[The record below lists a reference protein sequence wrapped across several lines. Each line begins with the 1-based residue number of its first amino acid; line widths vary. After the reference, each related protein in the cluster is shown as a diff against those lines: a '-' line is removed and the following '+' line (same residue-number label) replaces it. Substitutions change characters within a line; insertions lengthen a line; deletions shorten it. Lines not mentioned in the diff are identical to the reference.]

1 LAQDQKFNGVVR
13 IDIVDLDRIRE
24 LLNEADLYSEV
35 PSKLSDKFNH
45 FPLNL
50 SLFLQKFLLK
60 LYGFLFKKQRV
71 VNFSLSSAIRE
82 SLAVN
87 LQLVEQAKVLQE
99 QINAMSNRLTAVDE
113 RIQGCIARLN
123 TTDNRLHGAS
133 ERLTNAE
140 IHLIAMS
147 DHLGITDGQVHEVS
161 ERLMATNERL
171 IVTNERLTVTSEY
184 LTATSDRLTATS
196 DRLTATSDRLTD
208 MDERHLRNDTYL
220 KIDLA
225 QQKRLIAL
233 FLEEARQRL
242 PEPFTQEQLQTF
254 VQEDQHLLEAF
265 YVAFEDHFRGS
276 REDILNRLKVYLP
289 LLEEAKVGTLD
300 APILDV
306 GCGRGEWLELL
317 SQSGYTAR
325 GIDLNRVMVEQC
337 KARNLD
343 VSESDVI
350 AYLQSLPDTS
360 FGAVTGFHII
370 EHLPFETL
378 VRLLDE
384 TVRVLKPGGVAIFET
399 PNPENVLVGSCNFY
413 FDPTHCNPLPS
424 PMIKFLVEARGLCK
438 AKIINLH
445 PYPETFKVNGSELAE
460 RFNEYFYGSQDYA
473 IVGYKL

>member
-1 LAQDQKFNGVVR
+1 MR
-13 IDIVDLDRIRE
+13 INIVDLARIKE

-35 PSKLSDKFNH
+35 PTRLSGKFNH

-50 SLFLQKFLLK
+50 SLFLQKFILK

-82 SLAVN
+82 SLALN

-99 QINAMSNRLTAVDE
+99 QLNAMSNRLMSVDE
-113 RIQGCIARLN
+113 RIQACINRLN
-123 TTDNRLHGAS
+123 TTDERLHGAS

-147 DHLGITDGQVHEVS
+147 DHLGITDRQVQEVS
-161 ERLMATNERL
+161 DH
-171 IVTNERLTVTSEY
+171 

-196 DRLTATSDRLTD
+196 DHLTVTSEYLTATNDRLTATNDRLTATSDRLTD
-208 MDERHLRNDTYL
+208 MDERHLRNDSYL

-276 REDILNRLKVYLP
+276 REDILGRLKVYLP
-289 LLEEAKVGTLD
+289 LLEEAKVGTLES
-300 APILDV
+300 PILDV

-384 TVRVLKPGGVAIFET
+384 TIRVLKPGGLAIFET

-445 PYPETFKVNGSELAE
+445 PYPETFKVNGSEVAE
-460 RFNEYFYGSQDYA
+460 RFNEYFYGPQDYA

>member
-1 LAQDQKFNGVVR
+1 MHLEEIILNFTIILAQDQKFNGVVR

-171 IVTNERLTVTSEY
+171 IVT
-184 LTATSDRLTATS
+184 S

-208 MDERHLRNDTYL
+208 MDERHLRNDSYL

-276 REDILNRLKVYLP
+276 REDIFGRLKVYLP
-289 LLEEAKVGTLD
+289 LLEEAKIGTLEF
-300 APILDV
+300 PILDI

-445 PYPETFKVNGSELAE
+445 PYPETFKVNGSEVAE
-460 RFNEYFYGSQDYA
+460 RFNEYFYGPQDYA

>member
-1 LAQDQKFNGVVR
+1 MNFDHIKN
-13 IDIVDLDRIRE
+13 
-24 LLNEADLYSEV
+24 LLNDAEIYSEV
-35 PSKLSDKFNH
+35 PTKLSDNFNH

-50 SLFLQKFLLK
+50 SLFLQKIILK
-60 LYGFLFKKQRV
+60 LYDLLFKKQRV

-82 SLAVN
+82 SLALN

-99 QINAMSNRLTAVDE
+99 QLNAISNRLTTVDE
-113 RIQGCIARLN
+113 RIQGCIDRLN
-123 TTDNRLHGAS
+123 TTDERLHRAS
-133 ERLTNAE
+133 ERLTNTE
-140 IHLIAMS
+140 IHLVAMS
-147 DHLGITDGQVHEVS
+147 DHLGITDGRVQEVS
-161 ERLMATNERL
+161 D
-171 IVTNERLTVTSEY
+171 RLTVTSEY
-184 LTATSDRLTATS
+184 LTATNDRLTATSDRLTATSDRLTATSDRLTATSDRLTATS

-208 MDERHLRNDTYL
+208 IDERHLRNDSYL

-242 PEPFTQEQLQTF
+242 PEPFTQEQLQSF

-276 REDILNRLKVYLP
+276 REDILGRLKVYLP
-289 LLEEAKVGTLD
+289 LLDAAKAGTLD
-300 APILDV
+300 FPILDV

-384 TVRVLKPGGVAIFET
+384 TVRVLKPGGLAIFET

-460 RFNEYFYGSQDYA
+460 RFNEYFYGPQDYA